1 MFDLEATCW
10 DEPRPRDRMETIE
23 IGPVRLGADL
33 RVTDELDSF
42 VRPAVGRHGGPMIAT
57 NARG

>member
-1 MFDLEATCW
+1 
-10 DEPRPRDRMETIE
+10 METIE